1 MSFRPNGVSGE
12 IYIETNKTNNMKKI
26 IISMM
31 AVAALA
37 ACTKSEVQYE
47 PAGEISFA
55 PVAKNVTKSVAG
67 YDEDGAFD
75 GVFPTNVN
83 LYVFANASNDAGTA
97 WEDPYFA
104 NALFKHDPGKG
115 TEGTQTH
122 PTLGTVA
129 TTGAYAGYPTR
140 YWPNVKTLKFAG
152 YSDACNVSTLT
163 PTMNKEF
170 TALTINGYVQDNTQI
185 TEGANDLMWF
195 PCDGQAYTKQA
206 NEIAA
211 QMKHA
216 CSWIT
221 INVAGDDVTAGNWTL
236 NSLVVKTLK
245 HSGNVVCN
253 ATTAEWT
260 LTGVGADEEYY
271 KPTTGTTFTEEY
283 LKYEKNTNNF
293 IVLPQE
299 PTDLE
304 VNYTYTSDATN
315 NLTLTE
321 TKSVSLDYDAAGTA
335 WQPGVHYIYNV
346 LITAS
351 EILIDPVVVDWTNY
365 GNEIDK
371 TVN

>member
-1 MSFRPNGVSGE
+1 
-12 IYIETNKTNNMKKI
+12 
-26 IISMM
+26 MM

-47 PAGEISFA
+47 PAGEIAFA

-67 YDEDGAFD
+67 YNGDTFD

-104 NALFKHDPGKG
+104 NALFKHSDKG
-115 TEGTQTH
+115 TEGSQTH
-122 PTLGTVA
+122 PTLGTVV
-129 TTGAYAGYPTR
+129 TEGAYAGDPTR

-163 PTMNKEF
+163 PTMNDDLS
-170 TALTINGYVQDNTQI
+170 ALTINGYVQDNTKI
-185 TEGANDLMWF
+185 AEGANDLMWF
-195 PCDGQAYTKQA
+195 PVTSAYGKSEG
-206 NEIAA
+206 EIPA

-221 INVAGDDVTAGNWTL
+221 INVAGDDVTATYTTGEGESEATHTGWTL

-253 ATTAEWT
+253 ATTAQWT

-271 KPTTGTTFTEEY
+271 NAGTTFTEEY
-283 LKYEKNTNNF
+283 VKYEKNANNF
-293 IVLPQE
+293 IVLPQT
-299 PTDLE
+299 PTSLD
-304 VNYTYTSDATN
+304 VTYTYTSQEATGTTPAI
-315 NLTLTE
+315 TLTE
-321 TKSVSLDYDAAGTA
+321 TKNVPLTFNGTDSWA
-335 WQPGVHYIYNV
+335 PGVHYIYNV
-346 LITAS
+346 LITAT

-365 GNEIDK
+365 DGNEIEK
-371 TVN
+371 EVE

>member
-1 MSFRPNGVSGE
+1 
-12 IYIETNKTNNMKKI
+12 MKKI
-26 IISMM
+26 FISLL

-47 PAGEISFA
+47 PAGEIAFA

-67 YDEDGAFD
+67 YNGDTFD

-97 WEDPYFA
+97 WDAPYFA
-104 NALFKHDPGKG
+104 NALFKHYAGKG

-129 TTGAYAGYPTR
+129 TTGAYAGDPTR

-152 YSDACNVSTLT
+152 YSDACGVENNATVDFAA
-163 PTMNKEF
+163 NI
-170 TALTINGYVQDNTQI
+170 LTIPAYTQDNDTY
-185 TEGANDLMWF
+185 TDEGANDLMWF
-195 PCDGQAYTKQA
+195 PCDGTAYSKQSD
-206 NEIAA
+206 EIAA

-221 INVAGDDVTAGNWTL
+221 INVAGDAVTASNWTL
-236 NSLVVKTLK
+236 NTLVVKSLI
-245 HSGNVVCN
+245 HSGSVVCN
-253 ATTAEWT
+253 ETTANWT
-260 LTGVGADEEYY
+260 LGTDTSDEDYY
-271 KPTTGTTFTEEY
+271 NDGTTFTQEY
-283 LKYEKNTNNF
+283 VKYEKNANNF

-304 VNYTYTSDATN
+304 VNYTYTSDAAN

-346 LITAS
+346 LITAT

-365 GNEIDK
+365 DGNEIGK

>member
-1 MSFRPNGVSGE
+1 
-12 IYIETNKTNNMKKI
+12 MKKI

-37 ACTKSEVQYE
+37 ACTKSDIQYE
-47 PAGEISFA
+47 TTGEISFA
-55 PVAKNVTKSVAG
+55 PIASNVTKSVAG
-67 YDEDGAFD
+67 YNGDTFD
-75 GVFPTNVN
+75 GVFPTGVN
-83 LYVFANASNDAGTA
+83 LYVFANAINDAGTA
-97 WEDPYFA
+97 WEDPYFE
-104 NALFKHDPGKG
+104 NAKFVYNESKDVNTAVK
-115 TEGTQTH
+115 
-122 PTLGTVA
+122 
-129 TTGAYAGYPTR
+129 GAYAGDPTR

-152 YSDACNVSTLT
+152 YSDACGVAKNAE
-163 PTMNKEF
+163 MDFADNE
-170 TALTINGYVQDNTQI
+170 LTIPTYTQDNATY
-185 TEGANDLMWF
+185 TAEGANDLMWF
-195 PCDGQAYTKQA
+195 PCDGQAYSKQA

-221 INVAGDDVTAGNWTL
+221 IKVAGDDVTAGNWTL
-236 NSLVVKTLK
+236 NSLVVKSLK

-253 ATTAEWT
+253 ATTAQWT
-260 LTGVGADEEYY
+260 LTGEGADEDYY
-271 KPTTGTTFTEEY
+271 NDGTTFTQSY
-283 LKYEKNTNNF
+283 VKYEKNANNF

-346 LITAS
+346 LITAT
-351 EILIDPVVVDWTNY
+351 EILIDPVVVEWTEY
-365 GNEIDK
+365 DGNEIAK

>member
-1 MSFRPNGVSGE
+1 
-12 IYIETNKTNNMKKI
+12 MKKI
-26 IISMM
+26 IFSLI

-37 ACTKSEVQYE
+37 ACTKSEVEYI
-47 PAGEISFA
+47 PAGEIGFA
-55 PVAKNVTKSVAG
+55 PVASNVTKSVAG
-67 YDEDGAFD
+67 YNGDTFD

-97 WEDPYFA
+97 WDAPYFE
-104 NALFKHDPGKG
+104 NAKFVYNESKDVNTAVK
-115 TEGTQTH
+115 
-122 PTLGTVA
+122 
-129 TTGAYAGYPTR
+129 GAYAGDPTR

-152 YSDACNVSTLT
+152 YSDACGVEKNAEMDFAT
-163 PTMNKEF
+163 NE
-170 TALTINGYVQDNTQI
+170 LTIPAYTQDNAAYTA
-185 TEGANDLMWF
+185 EGANDLMWF
-195 PCDGQAYTKQA
+195 PCDGQAYSKQA
-206 NEIAA
+206 DEIAA

-236 NSLVVKTLK
+236 NSLVVKTLI
-245 HSGNVVCN
+245 HSGSVVCD
-253 ATTAEWT
+253 ATTANWT
-260 LTGVGADEEYY
+260 LGTETADEDYY
-271 KPTTGTTFTEEY
+271 NDGTTFTKSY
-283 LKYEKNTNNF
+283 VKYEKNANNF

-321 TKSVSLDYDAAGTA
+321 TKSVSLDYDATGTA

-365 GNEIDK
+365 DGNEIDK

>member
-1 MSFRPNGVSGE
+1 
-12 IYIETNKTNNMKKI
+12 
-26 IISMM
+26 M

-47 PAGEISFA
+47 TAGEISFA
-55 PVAKNVTKSVAG
+55 PIASNVTKSVAG
-67 YDEDGAFD
+67 YDGDTFD
-75 GVFPTNVN
+75 GVFPTGVN

-104 NALFKHDPGKG
+104 NALFKHDADKG

-129 TTGAYAGYPTR
+129 TTGAYAGDPTR

-163 PTMNKEF
+163 PTMNDDLS
-170 TALTINGYVQDNTQI
+170 ALTINGYVQDNTNI
-185 TEGANDLMWF
+185 AEGKNDLMWF
-195 PCDGQAYTKQA
+195 PCDGQPYSKQA

-221 INVAGDDVTAGNWTL
+221 IKVAGDDVTAENWAL
-236 NSLVVKTLK
+236 NSLVVKSLK

-253 ATTAEWT
+253 ATTAQWN
-260 LTGVGADEEYY
+260 LTGNGTDEEYY
-271 KPTTGTTFTEEY
+271 KPTDGTTFTDAY
-283 LKYEKNTNNF
+283 VNYEKTTNNF
-293 IVLPQE
+293 IVLPQQ
-299 PTDLE
+299 PTSLD
-304 VNYTYTSDATN
+304 VTYTYTSQEATSSTAAI
-315 NLTLTE
+315 TLTE
-321 TKSVSLDYDAAGTA
+321 TKNVPLTFNGTDPWA
-335 WQPGVHYIYNV
+335 PGVHYIYNV

-365 GNEIDK
+365 TGNTINKE
-371 TVN
+371 VN

>member
-1 MSFRPNGVSGE
+1 
-12 IYIETNKTNNMKKI
+12 MKKI

-67 YDEDGAFD
+67 YNGDTFD

-97 WEDPYFA
+97 WDAPYFE
-104 NALFKHDPGKG
+104 NAKFVYNESKDVNTAVK
-115 TEGTQTH
+115 
-122 PTLGTVA
+122 
-129 TTGAYAGYPTR
+129 GAYAGDPTR

-152 YSDACNVSTLT
+152 YSDACGVVKNAE
-163 PTMNKEF
+163 MDFEANE
-170 TALTINGYVQDNTQI
+170 LTIPAYAQDNT
-185 TEGANDLMWF
+185 TYTEEGANDLMWF
-195 PCDGQAYTKQA
+195 PCDNTPYSKQA
-206 NEIAA
+206 TEIAA
-211 QMKHA
+211 EMKHA

-221 INVAGDDVTAGNWTL
+221 IKVAGDDVTAENWTL
-236 NSLVVKTLK
+236 NSLVVTELV
-245 HSGNVVCN
+245 HSGSVVCD
-253 ATTAEWT
+253 ATTATWT
-260 LTGVGADEEYY
+260 LDTATADEDYY
-271 KPTTGTTFTEEY
+271 NAGTTFTTEY
-283 LKYEKNTNNF
+283 VKYEDNANNF

-299 PTDLE
+299 PTELE

-321 TKSVSLDYDAAGTA
+321 TKSVSLDYDGAGTA

-346 LITAS
+346 KITAT

-365 GNEIDK
+365 TGNDIAKEVK
-371 TVN
+371 

>member
-1 MSFRPNGVSGE
+1 
-12 IYIETNKTNNMKKI
+12 MKKI
-26 IISMM
+26 FISLL

-47 PAGEISFA
+47 PAGEIAFA

-67 YDEDGAFD
+67 YNGDAFD

-97 WEDPYFA
+97 WDAPYFE
-104 NALFKHDPGKG
+104 NAKFVYNESKDVNTAVK
-115 TEGTQTH
+115 
-122 PTLGTVA
+122 
-129 TTGAYAGYPTR
+129 GAYAGDPTR

-152 YSDACNVSTLT
+152 YSDACGVVKNAE
-163 PTMNKEF
+163 MDFAANE
-170 TALTINGYVQDNTQI
+170 LTIPAYTQDNETY
-185 TEGANDLMWF
+185 TAEGANDLMWF
-195 PCDGQAYTKQA
+195 PCDGQAYSKQA
-206 NEIAA
+206 EEIAA

-221 INVAGDDVTAGNWTL
+221 INVAGDGVTANNWTL

-253 ATTAEWT
+253 ATTAQWT
-260 LTGVGADEEYY
+260 LTGEGADEDYY
-271 KPTTGTTFTEEY
+271 NAATTFTQSFV
-283 LKYEKNTNNF
+283 KYEKNANNF

-315 NLTLTE
+315 DLTLTE

-346 LITAS
+346 LITAT

-365 GNEIDK
+365 DGNEIEK

>member
-1 MSFRPNGVSGE
+1 
-12 IYIETNKTNNMKKI
+12 
-26 IISMM
+26 MM

-47 PAGEISFA
+47 PAGEIAFA

-67 YDEDGAFD
+67 YNDETFD

-97 WEDPYFA
+97 WDAPYFE
-104 NALFKHDPGKG
+104 NAKFVYNESKDVNTAVK
-115 TEGTQTH
+115 
-122 PTLGTVA
+122 
-129 TTGAYAGYPTR
+129 GAYAGDPTR

-245 HSGNVVCN
+245 HSGNVDCN
-253 ATTAEWT
+253 ATTAQWT

>member
-1 MSFRPNGVSGE
+1 
-12 IYIETNKTNNMKKI
+12 MKKI

-67 YDEDGAFD
+67 YNGETFD

-97 WEDPYFA
+97 WDAPYFA
-104 NALFKHDPGKG
+104 NALFKHDADKG
-115 TEGTQTH
+115 TEATQTH
-122 PTLGTVA
+122 PTLGDVA
-129 TTGAYAGYPTR
+129 TTGAYAGDPTR

-163 PTMNKEF
+163 PTMNADLS
-170 TALTINGYVQDNTQI
+170 ALTINGYVQDNTK
-185 TEGANDLMWF
+185 TAEGANDLMWF

-206 NEIAA
+206 GEIAA

-221 INVAGDDVTAGNWTL
+221 INVAGDDVTAGKWTL

-245 HSGNVVCN
+245 HSGNVVCD

-260 LTGVGADEEYY
+260 LTGEAADEEYY
-271 KPTTGTTFTEEY
+271 NAGTTFTEDY
-283 LKYEKNTNNF
+283 KKYEKNANNF

-351 EILIDPVVVDWTNY
+351 EILIDPVVVDWTDY
-365 GNEIDK
+365 DGNEIDK

>member
-1 MSFRPNGVSGE
+1 
-12 IYIETNKTNNMKKI
+12 MKKI

-47 PAGEISFA
+47 PAGEIAFA

-67 YDEDGAFD
+67 YNGETFD

-97 WEDPYFA
+97 WDAPYFE
-104 NALFKHDPGKG
+104 NAKFVYNESKDVN
-115 TEGTQTH
+115 TA
-122 PTLGTVA
+122 VM
-129 TTGAYAGYPTR
+129 GAYAGDPTR

-152 YSDACNVSTLT
+152 YSDACGVVKNAE
-163 PTMNKEF
+163 MDFAANE
-170 TALTINGYVQDNTQI
+170 LTIPAYTQDNATYKA
-185 TEGANDLMWF
+185 EGANDLMWF
-195 PCDGQAYTKQA
+195 PCDGQAYSKQA

-221 INVAGDDVTAGNWTL
+221 IKVAGDGVTASNWTL
-236 NSLVVKTLK
+236 NSLVVTELV
-245 HSGNVVCN
+245 HSGSVVCD
-253 ATTAEWT
+253 ATTATWT
-260 LTGVGADEEYY
+260 LDTATADEDYY
-271 KPTTGTTFTEEY
+271 NAGTTFTTEY
-283 LKYEKNTNNF
+283 VKYEDNANNF

-299 PTDLE
+299 PTELE
-304 VNYTYTSDATN
+304 VNYTYVSDNRGTADTSDDI
-315 NLTLTE
+315 TLTE
-321 TKSVSLDYDAAGTA
+321 TKSVSLDYVAAGTA

-351 EILIDPVVVDWTNY
+351 EILIDPVVVEWTNY
-365 GNEIDK
+365 DGNEIDK

>member
-1 MSFRPNGVSGE
+1 
-12 IYIETNKTNNMKKI
+12 MKKI

-47 PAGEISFA
+47 PAGEIAFA

-67 YDEDGAFD
+67 YNGETFD

-97 WEDPYFA
+97 WDDPYFE
-104 NALFKHDPGKG
+104 NAKFVYNESKDVNTAVK
-115 TEGTQTH
+115 
-122 PTLGTVA
+122 
-129 TTGAYAGYPTR
+129 GAYAGDPTR

-152 YSDACNVSTLT
+152 YSDACGVVKNAE
-163 PTMNKEF
+163 MDFAANE
-170 TALTINGYVQDNTQI
+170 LTIPAYTQDNATY
-185 TEGANDLMWF
+185 TAEGANDLMWF

-206 NEIAA
+206 KEIAA

-221 INVAGDDVTAGNWTL
+221 INVAGDAVTASNWTL
-236 NSLVVKTLK
+236 NSLVVTDLI
-245 HSGNVVCN
+245 HSGDVVCD
-253 ATTAEWT
+253 ATTATWT
-260 LTGVGADEEYY
+260 LDSTTADEDYY
-271 KPTTGTTFTEEY
+271 NAGTTFTQAY
-283 LKYEKNTNNF
+283 VKYEKNANNF

-299 PTDLE
+299 PTELE
-304 VNYTYTSDATN
+304 VKYTYVSDNRGTADTSDDI
-315 NLTLTE
+315 TLTE
-321 TKSVSLDYDAAGTA
+321 TKPVSLQYTAEGTENTA

-346 LITAS
+346 KITAT

-365 GNEIDK
+365 TGNNIAKEVK
-371 TVN
+371 

>member
-1 MSFRPNGVSGE
+1 
-12 IYIETNKTNNMKKI
+12 MKKI
-26 IISMM
+26 LFSVL

-47 PAGEISFA
+47 PAGEIAFA

-67 YDEDGAFD
+67 YNGETFD

-83 LYVFANASNDAGTA
+83 IYVFANASNDAGTA
-97 WEDPYFA
+97 WDAPYFA
-104 NALFKHDPGKG
+104 NALFKHDADKG

-129 TTGAYAGYPTR
+129 TTGAYAGDPTR

-152 YSDACNVSTLT
+152 YSDACNVSELT
-163 PTMNKEF
+163 PTMNADLS
-170 TALTINGYVQDNTQI
+170 ALTINGYVQDNANI
-185 TEGANDLMWF
+185 AEGANDLMWF
-195 PCDGQAYTKQA
+195 PCDGQAYSKQA

-236 NSLVVKTLK
+236 NSLVVKALK
-245 HSGNVVCN
+245 KSGNVVCN
-253 ATTAEWT
+253 ATTAQWT
-260 LTGVGADEEYY
+260 LTGEGADEEYY

-283 LKYEKNTNNF
+283 VKYEKNANNF
-293 IVLPQE
+293 IVLPQT
-299 PTDLE
+299 PTSLD
-304 VNYTYTSDATN
+304 VTYTYTSQEANGTKPAI
-315 NLTLTE
+315 TLTE
-321 TKSVSLDYDAAGTA
+321 TKNVPLTFNGTDSWA
-335 WQPGVHYIYNV
+335 PGVHYIYNV

-365 GNEIDK
+365 DGNEIDK

>member
-1 MSFRPNGVSGE
+1 
-12 IYIETNKTNNMKKI
+12 MKKI
-26 IISMM
+26 FFSIM

-47 PAGEISFA
+47 PAGEIAFA

-67 YDEDGAFD
+67 YNGETFD

-97 WEDPYFA
+97 WDAPYFE
-104 NALFKHDPGKG
+104 NAKFVYNESKDVNTAVK
-115 TEGTQTH
+115 
-122 PTLGTVA
+122 
-129 TTGAYAGYPTR
+129 GAYAGDPTR

-152 YSDACNVSTLT
+152 YSDACGVEKNATMDFANNV
-163 PTMNKEF
+163 
-170 TALTINGYVQDNTQI
+170 LTIPAYTQDNENYTA
-185 TEGANDLMWF
+185 EGANDLMWF
-195 PCDGQAYTKQA
+195 PCDGQAYSKQA

-221 INVAGDDVTAGNWTL
+221 INVAGDAVTAKSWTL
-236 NSLVVKTLK
+236 NSLVVKTLI
-245 HSGNVVCN
+245 HSGSVVCD
-253 ATTAEWT
+253 ATTANWT
-260 LTGVGADEEYY
+260 LGTETADEDYY
-271 KPTTGTTFTEEY
+271 NDGTTFTESY
-283 LKYEKNTNNF
+283 VKYEKNANNF

-346 LITAS
+346 LITAT
-351 EILIDPVVVDWTNY
+351 EILIDPVVVEWTNY
-365 GNEIDK
+365 DGNEIDK